1 MGTGGNANGLHTSTA
16 GGFAT
21 DSSFSNVFG
30 SQDGGAALDAT
41 GVGASFFGEILQ
53 PQGGVGGAAQGNTN
67 GGTTVGGKLVSGDLD
82 ASLANLTSNLN
93 LGGGTGFGKNFKAD
107 AQPKGPPM
115 GSNPASNNSSQPLNN
130 RMGANNN
137 LNPGFNMM
145 QPSSTS
151 TNNQMGAVMQ
161 PVQSSPL
168 NMYTKTD
175 NNNVLM
181 P

>member
-1 MGTGGNANGLHTSTA
+1 MT
-16 GGFAT
+16 FCR
-21 DSSFSNVFG
+21 
-30 SQDGGAALDAT
+30 
-41 GVGASFFGEILQ
+41 
-53 PQGGVGGAAQGNTN
+53 
-67 GGTTVGGKLVSGDLD
+67 
-82 ASLANLTSNLN
+82 
-93 LGGGTGFGKNFKAD
+93 NFKAD

-115 GSNPASNNSSQPLNN
+115 GSNPASNNSSQPLSN

-168 NMYTKTD
+168 NMYTTTTTSD

-181 P
+181 PTKKITMQNQDPFGSLL